1 MERYNRII
9 EHPVFMKYIKELAA
23 LEQDRRFCRHGIEHL
38 LAVARIGYICI
49 LENHLDIDK
58 DIMYGAALLHDLGRV
73 VQYHGNGDHHTESAK
88 LAEGILAD
96 CGYKAEEIAVIRQAI
111 VNHGKETITA
121 VENSAKKQAVQQK
134 ELLSQILY
142 NADKK
147 SRNCFICDAY
157 DECRWNKNK
166 KNRGIV

>member
-9 EHPVFMKYIKELAA
+9 EHPVFVKYIKELAV

-49 LENHLDIDK
+49 LENHLDIDR

-73 VQYHGNGDHHTESAK
+73 AQYHGNGEHHTESAK
-88 LAEGILAD
+88 LAEGILTD

-111 VNHGKETITA
+111 VNHRQETTIT
-121 VENSAKKQAVQQK
+121 VEKQQK

-147 SRNCFICDAY
+147 SRNCFICNAY
-157 DECRWNKNK
+157 DECRWSEDK